1 MEGEWEHIMKKKL
14 FVLVILSFFSFVFAK
29 SSVPDWFQNYKT
41 VYPDKDYIAQRG
53 SGDSEETAKTDA
65 LAQIARYFQTQVN
78 ANLTTSI
85 VYLAGL
91 QLNIMILITIKKKKN
106 GIALLT

>member
-1 MEGEWEHIMKKKL
+1 MYPYLWAFSVSHL
-14 FVLVILSFFSFVFAK
+14 NSFVFAK

-85 VYLAGL
+85 VSISQGE
-91 QLNIMILITIKKKKN
+91 NLIEETKIKSSVKYSQKPSQI
-106 GIALLT
+106 GV